1 MLPGGKTKDESSTQI
16 SYYSGGMNKFFI
28 LGFVSYATSACCM
41 AQVSALPK
49 EGGTTEIVSS
59 SASEQCALEKAQER
73 AQELCAG
80 RRYVVVS
87 TDTKYQGA
95 DPNAKLAVG
104 LLTNGRTNGNTQNDY
119 RTDMIVKCE

>member
-1 MLPGGKTKDESSTQI
+1 
-16 SYYSGGMNKFFI
+16 MNKFVA
-28 LGFVSYATSACCM
+28 LAFVSYATSACCM

-59 SASEQCALEKAQER
+59 SSSEQCAIDKAQER
-73 AQELCAG
+73 AQEVCAG
-80 RRYVVVS
+80 KRYVVVS
-87 TDTKYQGA
+87 TETKYQGA

-104 LLTNGRTNGNTQNDY
+104 LLTGGRANGNSQSDF

>member
-1 MLPGGKTKDESSTQI
+1 MLQT
-16 SYYSGGMNKFFI
+16 MNKFI
-28 LGFVSYATSACCM
+28 ALAFVSYATSACCM

-59 SASEQCALEKAQER
+59 SSSEQCAIDKAQQR
-73 AQELCAG
+73 AQEVCVG
-80 RRYVVVS
+80 KRYVVV
-87 TDTKYQGA
+87 TTNTKYQGA

-104 LLTNGRTNGNTQNDY
+104 LLSGGRTNGSGQDDY